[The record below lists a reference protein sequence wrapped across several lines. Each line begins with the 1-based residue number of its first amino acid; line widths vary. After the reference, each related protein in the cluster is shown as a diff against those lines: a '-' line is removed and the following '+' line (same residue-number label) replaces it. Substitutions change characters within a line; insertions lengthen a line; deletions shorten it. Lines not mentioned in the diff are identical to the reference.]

1 MRPARLSRRWRT
13 TPRRTCEPPRPAAP
27 SGSPRPSVSDADV
40 FRYSTQPGPVHEM
53 PRKREERSDSAF
65 RTLTREQQRGWLAYM
80 RVQLRLT
87 YEMNRELQADGNLSL
102 PDYDVLNAL
111 RYARGGRMRITALAA
126 QIGWERSR
134 LSHHVRRLQNRGLV
148 ESRQAPADRRA
159 SEIAITDQGWDEI
172 TNASSGHI
180 DLVRRLF
187 FDGLP
192 DELIE
197 PLTVGLER
205 VYDNI
210 LDRGTLPAPADEP

>member
-1 MRPARLSRRWRT
+1 MSRNRKARPD
-13 TPRRTCEPPRPAAP
+13 P
-27 SGSPRPSVSDADV
+27 
-40 FRYSTQPGPVHEM
+40 
-53 PRKREERSDSAF
+53 AF
-65 RTLTREQQRGWLAYM
+65 RTLSREQQRAWLAYM

-87 YEMNRELQADGNLSL
+87 YEMNRELQADSKLSL

-111 RYARGGRMRITALAA
+111 RYAPGGRMRITALAA

-134 LSHHVRRLQNRGLV
+134 LSHHVRRLENRELI

-159 SEIAITDQGWDEI
+159 TEITLTDRGWDEI
-172 TNASSGHI
+172 TRASGGHI
-180 DLVRRLF
+180 ELVRRLF

-192 DELIE
+192 DELLE

-210 LDRGTLPAPADEP
+210 IQRGTLPAPIDES